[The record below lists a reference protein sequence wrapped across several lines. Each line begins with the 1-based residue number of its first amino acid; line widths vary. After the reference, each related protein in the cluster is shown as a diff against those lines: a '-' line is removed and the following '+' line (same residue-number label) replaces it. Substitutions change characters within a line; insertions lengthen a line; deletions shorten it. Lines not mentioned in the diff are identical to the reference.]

1 MTVLLVTQPPYTKF
15 LSHIPDFLSKLLF
28 RGGHLG
34 ISWAAPSQGTGCSL
48 PWLLCCPSASLPPA
62 PKHSVSPS
70 LVPVSV
76 RQIHHL
82 QSIFLLTEKGRHGDR
97 QTDLLPANLLP
108 RCLQQQRLAEAKAR
122 SLEPRSGTR
131 RRVAGPNLLSRSFSA
146 ACQGRH
152 GQEAGTERGTGMPH
166 SCAPCHP

>member
-97 QTDLLPANLLP
+97 QIFYLLIYSPDVYNSRGWQRP
-108 RCLQQQRLAEAKAR
+108 RPGAWNPGLGLAGGWQDPT
-122 SLEPRSGTR
+122 S
-131 RRVAGPNLLSRSFSA
+131 
-146 ACQGRH
+146 
-152 GQEAGTERGTGMPH
+152 
-166 SCAPCHP
+166 